1 MTKEELTKKIDNAP
15 SLDFGDIFN
24 ESMELFKKVWLQGF
38 IARLLQVVVGF
49 IIVLISYIPLFMMLG
64 FFGVTVGALG
74 EDVAPAA
81 ALPMVLLLI
90 VGILLIILIS
100 GVASMAISAAFFR
113 ICKMKDHDELGNDD
127 YFYYFQKR
135 YYKKM
140 AVLVGASILISIPAA
155 LLCYLPLFYVII
167 PITFFTLFF
176 AFNPEMTANDII
188 SVSFNLGTKKWGIT
202 FLSVVLF
209 GIMAYIVGLILCGIG
224 VLFTMSFAQLPFY
237 LVYKKVIGFD
247 KDYRIST
254 IGLPAEN

>member
-1 MTKEELTKKIDNAP
+1 MTKEQLTEKIENAP
-15 SLDFGDIFN
+15 SIDFGDIFN

-38 IARLLQVVVGF
+38 IARLLQGAVGLV
-49 IIVLISYIPLFMMLG
+49 IVLLSYIPLFMVLG
-64 FFGVTVGALG
+64 FFGVAVGTMG

-90 VGILLIILIS
+90 LLFIGIAIIS
-100 GVASMAISAAFFR
+100 GVAAMAISAAFFR
-113 ICKMKDHDELGNDD
+113 ICKMKDHDELGSDD
-127 YFYYFQKR
+127 YFFYFQKK

-140 AVLVGASILISIPAA
+140 AALVGASILIAIPAA

-176 AFNPEMTANDII
+176 AFNPEMSASDII

-202 FLSVVLF
+202 FLSLFLF

-224 VLFTMSFAQLPFY
+224 VFFTMSFAQLPFY